1 MDTKFIKYMEDMFN
15 QESFDKKRSNRL
27 YKNLLQRFQEKRR
40 FNIKDA
46 ISFSF
51 LALAIV
57 ALGISINTVNK
68 QNISNQIN
76 DIDRLLQSEIVLDSQ
91 EIDYMDDIDKDLD
104 MLLEE
109 F

>member
-1 MDTKFIKYMEDMFN
+1 MDTKFVKYMEDMFN

-27 YKNLLQRFQEKRR
+27 YVNLLQEFQEKPR

-51 LALAIV
+51 LTLAIV
-57 ALGISINTVNK
+57 VLGITINTVNK
-68 QNISNQIN
+68 QNINDEIN

-104 MLLEE
+104 MLLDE